1 MTRMSRYRPRRQPSA
16 RPRSAFRIVLD
27 ICLALAILGM
37 LAVVATRIDRVAM
50 RQTIGSVTVN
60 DGDTITLNGE
70 RIRLL
75 GIDAPEYMQSC
86 RKDGADYPCGRQAR
100 EAMVRLAAGKTV
112 TCEGWERDRYGRLL
126 AVCKAGGV
134 DLNRALVEQGW
145 AVAYGDYDDAERL
158 ARKRRAGIWAG
169 SFEQPRDWRAAHAGA
184 TEPRHDSGGSMLDW
198 LREIFRFF

>member
-1 MTRMSRYRPRRQPSA
+1 MSRYRPRQQPSV

-27 ICLALAILGM
+27 VGLALAILGM
-37 LAVVATRIDRVAM
+37 LAVVATRIDRVAT
-50 RQTIGSVTVN
+50 RQTTGAVVVN

-75 GIDAPEYMQSC
+75 GIDAPEYMQTCS
-86 RKDGADYPCGRQAR
+86 KDGADYPCGRQAR

-112 TCEGWERDRYGRLL
+112 TCAGWERDRYGRLL

-145 AVAYGDYDDAERL
+145 AVAYGDYDDAERV
-158 ARKRRAGIWAG
+158 AREGRAGIWAG
-169 SFEQPRDWRAAHAGA
+169 SFERPRDWRADHAGA
-184 TEPRHDSGGSMLDW
+184 TEPRHDGAGSLFDW